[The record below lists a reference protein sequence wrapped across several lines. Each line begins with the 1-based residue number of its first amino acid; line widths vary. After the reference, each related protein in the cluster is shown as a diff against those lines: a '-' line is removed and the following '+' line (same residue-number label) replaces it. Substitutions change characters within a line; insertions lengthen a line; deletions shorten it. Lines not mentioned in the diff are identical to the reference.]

1 MLVIDGLKKLKIL
14 KRKAAND
21 AIIKQKIKI

>member
-14 KRKAAND
+14 KRKDAND